1 MRRQLAI
8 VAAITG
14 CSFHQASPPAA
25 TDIDAAMPP
34 PPAIDAPVAVD
45 DQDGDGVPDSE
56 DNCPTVAN
64 PDQRDHDHDGRGDAC
79 DVCPHIAD
87 DGADQ
92 DGDGVGDACDP
103 RPTQP
108 GDHIAFFEGFY
119 DPPIA
124 WTPVEGGAT
133 WTVSNGA
140 VAQPATDT
148 AYQIVREAM
157 PGLDNVFVQA
167 RVRVDQLTTN
177 ILLQQDVGLV
187 LGYQTNDSYYF
198 CGIAPAL
205 FGSEVDA
212 GKVTSTILGDVF
224 DHASGA
230 FADGLQGDWA
240 TFTAR
245 TSQPAGGS
253 TTTISCNVTRNTVT
267 GSATHDVVAAAA
279 GPIGFRTEGASASFD
294 YVFVVSVP
302 PP

>member
-1 MRRQLAI
+1 MKWELAI
-8 VAAITG
+8 VTVIAG
-14 CSFHQASPPAA
+14 CSFREASPPAA
-25 TDIDAAMPP
+25 TEIDAAGPSSP
-34 PPAIDAPVAVD
+34 TDAPAMVD

-56 DNCPTVAN
+56 DNCPTIAN

-79 DVCPHIAD
+79 DVCPHMAD

-103 RPTQP
+103 RPSQP

-119 DPPIA
+119 DPIV
-124 WTPVEGGAT
+124 WMPVLGGAT
-133 WTVSNGA
+133 WTVSNGS
-140 VAQPATDT
+140 VDQPATDT
-148 AYQIVREAM
+148 AYQIVREGM
-157 PGLDNVFVQA
+157 PDLGNVFVQA
-167 RVRVDQLTTN
+167 RARVDQLTTN
-177 ILLQQDVGLV
+177 FLLQQDVGLV

-205 FGSEVDA
+205 IDSEVDA
-212 GKVTSTILGDVF
+212 GKVTSTIVGDVF
-224 DHASGA
+224 DHSAGA

-240 TFTAR
+240 LFTAR
-245 TSQPAGGS
+245 TSQPAGGP
-253 TTTISCNVTRNTVT
+253 TTITCTVARNAIS
-267 GSATHDVVAAAA
+267 GGASHDVVADAA